1 MQTSYTSTDKPNSFI
16 LKCLNYL
23 GDHACP
29 SACGFMYLNLNQQSE
44 DELLLDACFVYLL
57 VAICMFTV
65 NANPLEASFHG
76 IHQLSTGAA
85 KIAYKVAKTIIIAIK
100 CTGVAILVIQKLL
113 SLHFSPKWPG
123 V

>member
-1 MQTSYTSTDKPNSFI
+1 MP
-16 LKCLNYL
+16 
-23 GDHACP
+23 ACP
-29 SACGFMYLNLNQQSE
+29 SACRFMYLNLNQQGRRAAARCM
-44 DELLLDACFVYLL
+44 LCIYLL

-100 CTGVAILVIQKLL
+100 CTGVAILVIQRLL